1 MNKQAQ
7 LYAEKP
13 HMPVQGITLST
24 ESVSVRDRR
33 EWLEDIIRQ
42 EYTKVKV
49 TPPKDRDLF
58 NSMTFYEWS
67 QLRLSIIQSHEIG
80 IQRLLHEP
88 YRANQNNYLAVV
100 LLSGSY
106 SLQQGGREVSLKPGD
121 MAIYDATLPHKI
133 ECTTDFSKMIVA
145 IPRAVMRERMSGVE
159 HCTAVRISG
168 EQGIGNITSGFM
180 RNMVSQLG
188 MLDAHTFEALSDHYL
203 DLLAESLA
211 SIRPQNINLAKSK
224 SATLHMVKNYIERHL
239 GDPTLN
245 ANQIAL
251 AVGLS
256 VRYINTLFSH
266 EDTSMMR
273 YVWSR
278 RLENCKRDI
287 QSNCHVRSSISEI
300 AFQWGFNDSSHF
312 SRAFKQKY
320 GAAPRDILKAR
331 I

>member
-13 HMPVQGITLST
+13 HIPVQGITLST
-24 ESVSVRDRR
+24 ENVSVRDRQ
-33 EWLEDIIRQ
+33 EWLEDIIKQ

-49 TPPKDRDLF
+49 MPPKGRDLF
-58 NSMTFYEWS
+58 NAMTFYEWS
-67 QLRLSIIQSHEIG
+67 RLRLSVIQSHEIT

-88 YRANQNNYLAVV
+88 YSANQNNYLAVV

-106 SLQQGGREVSLKPGD
+106 SLQQSGREVSLKPGD

-145 IPRAVMRERMSGVE
+145 IPRAVMRERMGGVE
-159 HCTAVRISG
+159 HCTATRISG
-168 EQGIGNITSGFM
+168 EQGVGNITSGFM
-180 RNMVSQLG
+180 RNMVSQLDI
-188 MLDAHTFEALSDHYL
+188 LDAHTFEVLSDHYL

-211 SIRPQNINLAKSK
+211 SVRPQSIHLAKSK
-224 SATLHMVKNYIERHL
+224 SAALHVVKNYIERHL
-239 GDPTLN
+239 ADPTLN

-256 VRYINTLFSH
+256 ARYINALFSR

-287 QSNCHVRSSISEI
+287 QSDLHAGSNISEI
-300 AFQWGFNDSSHF
+300 AFRWGFNDSSHF
-312 SRAFKQKY
+312 SRAFKQRY
-320 GAAPRDILKAR
+320 GATPRDFLNAKI
-331 I
+331 